1 MSSCKE
7 CIHYGM
13 CLEAFRRNQVSKLY
27 EDMSER
33 EYFSTQAD
41 KCKFFADSNLYL
53 KAPCRKGTVLYR
65 VTYPYRSE
73 PKVTEFVVVGFAT
86 MGKKHQEVYVQV
98 RVNGVQGV
106 NVMRF
111 RQFHFNREDAEKELQ
126 EVLNGKSH

>member
-7 CIHYGM
+7 CIHYDG
-13 CLEAFRRNQVSKLY
+13 CLEAFRSSKAVGLY
-27 EDMSER
+27 EDCTEQ
-33 EYFSTQAD
+33 EYFAHAD
-41 KCKFFADSNLYL
+41 DCRFFADKNLYL

-65 VTYPYRSE
+65 VTHPYRGE

-106 NVMRF
+106 NVMRYRNF
-111 RQFHFNREDAEKELQ
+111 TTDRAEAEKELKK
-126 EVLNGKSH
+126 VLSYGSK

>member
-1 MSSCKE
+1 MKSCKC

-13 CLEAFRRNQVSKLY
+13 CLKAFRRSKAEGLY
-27 EDMSER
+27 DDCTEQ
-33 EYFSTQAD
+33 EYFSNSEY
-41 KCKFFADSNLYL
+41 CNFFVDSDLYL
-53 KAPCRKGTVLYR
+53 KLPCKRGTTLYR
-65 VTYPYRSE
+65 VTYPYRGE

-106 NVMRF
+106 NTMRF
-111 RQFHFNREDAEKELQ
+111 RQFHFTREEAEKELQ

>member
-1 MSSCKE
+1 MSSCRKE
-7 CIHYGM
+7 CIHYDG
-13 CLEAFRRNQVSKLY
+13 CLEAFRSSKAEGLY
-27 EDMSER
+27 ADCTEQ
-33 EYFSTQAD
+33 EYFSHAD
-41 KCKFFADSNLYL
+41 DCRFFADKNLYL
-53 KAPCRKGTVLYR
+53 KAPCKKGTVLYR

>member
-1 MSSCKE
+1 MSKCNN
-7 CIHYGM
+7 CFYYGN
-13 CLEAFRRNQVSKLY
+13 CLRKANALTGVNPFREN
-27 EDMSER
+27 DC
-33 EYFSTQAD
+33 T
-41 KCKFFADSNLYL
+41 FFADKDLYL
-53 KAPCRKGTVLYR
+53 KLPCKKGTKLYR
-65 VTYPYRSE
+65 VTHPYRSE

-126 EVLNGKSH
+126 EVLNGKSY

>member
-1 MSSCKE
+1 MRKCTN
-7 CIHYGM
+7 CIHYGK
-13 CLEAFRRNQVSKLY
+13 CLEVFRSAKLIGLY
-27 EDMSER
+27 EDCTEK
-33 EYFSTQAD
+33 EYFAYADDCDYYAD
-41 KCKFFADSNLYL
+41 KDLYL
-53 KAPCRKGTVLYR
+53 PLPCKRGTKLYR

-111 RQFHFNREDAEKELQ
+111 RNFTTDRAEAERQLQ
-126 EVLNGKSH
+126 EVLNGKPH

>member
-7 CIHYGM
+7 CIHHEV
-13 CLEAFRRNQVSKLY
+13 CSFINPKSIVSVGAEKC
-27 EDMSER
+27 MS
-33 EYFSTQAD
+33 FSD
-41 KCKFFADSNLYL
+41 KNLYL
-53 KAPCRKGTVLYR
+53 KTPCKKGTVLYR

-86 MGKKHQEVYVQV
+86 MGKKHSEVYVQV

-126 EVLNGKSH
+126 EVLNGKSY

>member
-7 CIHYGM
+7 CIHFGK
-13 CLEAFRRNQVSKLY
+13 CQETFRSAKANGQY
-27 EDMSER
+27 EDISEKW
-33 EYFSTQAD
+33 YFSKAD
-41 KCKFFADSNLYL
+41 DCDFFADKDLYL
-53 KAPCRKGTVLYR
+53 KVPCKKGTKLYR

>member
-13 CLEAFRRNQVSKLY
+13 CLKAFRSNKVSGLY

-33 EYFSTQAD
+33 KYFSDSHDCNFFLD
-41 KCKFFADSNLYL
+41 KFLYL
-53 KAPCRKGTVLYR
+53 PLPCKKGTVLYR

>member
-1 MSSCKE
+1 MSKCND
-7 CIHYGM
+7 CIYYGN
-13 CLEAFRRNQVSKLY
+13 CLRKVQALTGLSPFRENDCDL
-27 EDMSER
+27 
-33 EYFSTQAD
+33 FAD
-41 KCKFFADSNLYL
+41 KALYL
-53 KAPCRKGTVLYR
+53 KTPCKKGTVLYR
-65 VTYPYRSE
+65 ITYPYRSE

-111 RQFHFNREDAEKELQ
+111 RNFTTDRAEAERQLQ